1 MDKINKADFTL
12 LKEIALMD
20 SIPTGAYNIRKNGD
34 SAGRFSTESIR
45 IENKTDGKA
54 GIDINVRSNTKGE
67 TIHIPVIITESG
79 HSEVVY
85 NDFFIGDNCDVTI
98 MAGCGIHNC
107 GDEASRHDGVHTFY
121 IGKNSTVRYA
131 ERHYGDGDG
140 KGDRIM
146 NPETV
151 VYVGE
156 GSTIQMDTVQIKG
169 IDSTARKTKIVVG
182 KDGSAIINEKLLTH
196 GNQYA
201 GSDMDLIL
209 EGENANGRIISRSV
223 AQDSSK
229 QVFRPVV
236 VGKTQCFGHIRC
248 DSILMNDATISSVPA
263 LDAQHTDAQLIHEAA
278 IGKIAGD
285 QLLKLMTL
293 GLTEEEAEEKILE
306 GFLGE

>member
-1 MDKINKADFTL
+1 MDKLDFSL

-34 SAGRFSTESIR
+34 SAGRFSTESIN

-54 GIDINVRSNTKGE
+54 GININIRSNTKGE
-67 TIHIPVIITESG
+67 TVHIPVIITESG

-107 GDEASRHDGVHTFY
+107 GDDESRHDGVHTFY

-131 ERHYGDGDG
+131 ERHYGEGDG
-140 KGDRIM
+140 NGSRVM

-169 IDSTARKTKIVVG
+169 IDSTARKTKIVVA

-196 GNQYA
+196 GSQYA
-201 GSDMDLIL
+201 ESDMDLVL
-209 EGENANGRIISRSV
+209 EGENSNGRIISRSV
-223 AQDSSK
+223 AQDSSN
-229 QVFRPVV
+229 QVFRPRV
-236 VGKTQCFGHIRC
+236 VGKAECFGHIRC
-248 DSILMNDATISSVPA
+248 DSILMNSATISSVPA

-278 IGKIAGD
+278 IGKIAGE